1 MQKSDTSV
9 APDSGLTI
17 GPRRSKARFVVLV
30 LVTVGTTINYL
41 DRSVMGV
48 AAPSLAADLGFNAA
62 VMGIVFSAF
71 SWSYTAAQIPGGVFL
86 DRFGAR
92 LTYFLSLSVWSLFTM
107 GHGLVSSL
115 ASLIGFRMGLGIAE
129 APCFPTN
136 SRILCT
142 WFPQHERARA
152 NSAYSVGQYFGL
164 AFLSPLLFWIVGAF
178 GWRTLF
184 ITAGAVGILFAPIWY
199 WIYRDPHQSKSANA
213 AELQYISA
221 GGGLGSDA
229 PRRPFSWKDIGFLLR
244 QRQILGA
251 SIGQFAGNTTLVFF
265 LTWFPTYL
273 ATERQM
279 EWLKVGILAML
290 PYVAASLGVLVGGWA
305 SDTLIK
311 RTGSASI
318 GRKLP
323 IVTGLLLASTIV
335 SANYVEDNVIVI
347 GIMSLA
353 FFGQGMVNLGWT
365 LISDVAPKPL
375 VGLTGG
381 VFNFVTNLAG
391 IVTPM
396 VIGFIVAATGSF
408 VGGLAFMGVL
418 AVIGALAYVF
428 ILGDVVRVEM
438 PAEVARGRP

>member
-1 MQKSDTSV
+1 MQSRDGDVPTDQ
-9 APDSGLTI
+9 ALTQSL
-17 GPRRSKARFVVLV
+17 RRSKARFTILA
-30 LVTVGTTINYL
+30 LVTLGTTINYL

-48 AAPSLAADLGFNAA
+48 AAPSLSADLGLSAA

-71 SWSYTAAQIPGGVFL
+71 SWSYTAAQIPGGMFL
-86 DRFGAR
+86 DRFGTR
-92 LTYFLSLSVWSLFTM
+92 LTYFLSLSVWSLFTAA
-107 GHGLVSSL
+107 HGLVSGL
-115 ASLIGFRMGLGIAE
+115 ASLIGCRLGLGVAE

-164 AFLSPLLFWIVGAF
+164 AFLSPLLFWIVSVF
-178 GWRTLF
+178 GWRTVF
-184 ITAGAVGILFAPIWY
+184 IAAGAVGILFAPIWY
-199 WIYRDPHQSKSANA
+199 WLYRDPHQSNSANR

-221 GGGLGSDA
+221 GGGLGADA
-229 PRRPFSWKDIGFLLR
+229 PRRSFSWHDIWFLLK

-251 SIGQFAGNTTLVFF
+251 SIGQFAGNSTLVFF

-279 EWLKVGILAML
+279 DWLKVGVFAML
-290 PYVAASLGVLVGGWA
+290 PYMAASCGVLVGGWV

-323 IVTGLLLASTIV
+323 IVAGLLLASTIV
-335 SANYVEDNVIVI
+335 GANYVDNNVLVI

-365 LISDVAPKPL
+365 LISDVAPKQL

-391 IVTPM
+391 ITTPM
-396 VIGFIVAATGSF
+396 VIGFIVASTGSF
-408 VGGLAFMGVL
+408 VGGLAFMGAL
-418 AVIGALAYVF
+418 ALIGALAYVF
-428 ILGDVVRVEM
+428 VLGDVVRVRLPE
-438 PAEVARGRP
+438 EVAP